1 VLRRINLR
9 FVFLL
14 VVLLF
19 AATRQIAREERP
31 SFLRPGLRLHAY
43 VTNSGD
49 GTVTIVDVVSL
60 HARKSVP
67 VGPAPSGIRAHPT
80 RDEIWGVSTAGG
92 YVWVIDART
101 EEIAAR
107 IDVGAQPFAV
117 DFSPDGKRAYV
128 AASGVGSVV
137 GIDCASR
144 QIVVRARV
152 GRRPWLA
159 RVTPDGRLLV
169 VPNRDDNSVTLL
181 TAEDLAHVAT
191 VPVAPRPEQV
201 VVLRDGT
208 KAFISAAGVGNG
220 SEPGPR
226 GATIH
231 QVSVVDLVKP
241 ALLANLP
248 LPATPGDLVLEPKDG
263 KLLVPSP
270 ESHGLVIIDT
280 WRNEVEG
287 FLLIGNG
294 PYRATLS
301 EKPETLYVSDVNAG
315 VITPV
320 QFRFRRTAK
329 PIPAGQRPGVCRLTP
344 EKDLLLVVNEDS
356 DDLAVIRTSTHS
368 LITLVPVG
376 SRPSD
381 LAIKVF

>member
-1 VLRRINLR
+1 V
-9 FVFLL
+9 
-14 VVLLF
+14 
-19 AATRQIAREERP
+19 A
-31 SFLRPGLRLHAY
+31 
-43 VTNSGD
+43 NSGD
-49 GTVTIVDVVSL
+49 GTVTIVDLVSL
-60 HARKSVP
+60 HARKSLP
-67 VGPAPSGIRAHPT
+67 VGPSPSGIRAHPT
-80 RDEIWGVSTAGG
+80 RDEIWGVSTGGG
-92 YVWVIDART
+92 YVWVIDARS
-101 EEIAAR
+101 EEVVAR
-107 IDVGAQPFAV
+107 IEVGAQPFAV

-128 AASGVGSVV
+128 AASGAGNVV
-137 GIDCASR
+137 AIDCASR
-144 QIVVRARV
+144 QVVGRARA

-159 RVTPDGRLLV
+159 RVTPDGKLLV

-181 TAEDLAHVAT
+181 SAEDLRHLAT
-191 VPVAPRPEQV
+191 VAVAPRPEQV
-201 VVLRDGT
+201 IVLRDST
-208 KAFISAAGVGNG
+208 KAFISAAGAGNG
-220 SEPGPR
+220 LSQA
-226 GATIH
+226 GANAASGNAAVH

-280 WRNEVEG
+280 WRNEVES
-287 FLLIGNG
+287 FLLVGNG

-315 VITPV
+315 VVTPV
-320 QFRFRRTAK
+320 QFRFRRAAK